1 METLRQF
8 SDGKMERLEHLFKIK
23 QEEIFFKI
31 KLQVIGLLQE
41 FGISK
46 EELMKFND
54 VSSETTLFNQMTKTL
69 KIRLRDF
76 RSREQENSFELQK
89 DKIMGQKQ
97 EEKIHYLT
105 ETNELL
111 KLSEGKLK
119 TKIEDLKT
127 QLKEYL

>member
-54 VSSETTLFNQMTKTL
+54 VAAETTLFNQMTKTL
-69 KIRLRDF
+69 KSRLRDF
-76 RSREQENSFELQK
+76 RSKEQESSF
-89 DKIMGQKQ
+89 
-97 EEKIHYLT
+97 
-105 ETNELL
+105 
-111 KLSEGKLK
+111 
-119 TKIEDLKT
+119 
-127 QLKEYL
+127 